1 MHTIILSQFTCFV
14 NEEAVFLVLPCIEGK
29 KMHSTFSYYFYKDWW
44 YKTVIFFLKMPGY
57 HGYPVLACAQLLQS
71 CLTLCNPKD
80 SNPTG
85 SSNPGKN
92 TGVGCPA
99 LL

>member
-1 MHTIILSQFTCFV
+1 MHTIMLSQFTCFV
-14 NEEAVFLVLPCIEGK
+14 NEGAVFLVLPCIEGK

-44 YKTVIFFLKMPGY
+44 CKTIIVFLKMPGY
-57 HGYPVLACAQLLQS
+57 PVLARAQLFQS

-85 SSNPGKN
+85 SSIPGKN
-92 TGVGCPA
+92 AGVGCPA